1 MRQDEPFPMETV
13 PSRVRNAILSRFK
26 GRQPSVQEVAQISDK
41 DWLASPGVGTTI
53 LSQIR
58 RITDPPQQRY
68 DPNQRRLT
76 DAELLAR
83 LEFLQKEL
91 SWIQRALRAMISKT
105 GKTRGEFRERSWH
118 GDDEMM

>member
-1 MRQDEPFPMETV
+1 MEAV
-13 PSRVRNAILSRFK
+13 PSRVKNAILSRFK
-26 GRQPSVQEVAQISDK
+26 GRWPSVQEVAQISDK
-41 DWLASPGVGTTI
+41 DWLASPGVGKII

-58 RITDPPQQRY
+58 KITDSPKQRY
-68 DPNQRRLT
+68 NPNQHWLT

-91 SWIQRALRAMISKT
+91 RWIRRALRAMISKT
-105 GKTRGEFRERSWH
+105 GRTRSEFPERNWH